1 MAVCLAAL
9 ASVLADLA
17 IGRLEAFAGY
27 VSPGPGGAQVLYAGA
42 LGPLR
47 RLADSGP
54 FHLLYEHHAAAAGAV
69 ALVCVFV
76 LIGGAR
82 RAHLARWRAARMRLE
97 DRWELHLTDAGGH
110 PSCAPL
116 TAGEVLAA
124 ALAWPIAYVFSG
136 WVIASTQ
143 WALSAA
149 AAFRLAPEL
158 GPVVDDPQR
167 ASLYAAC
174 AGAAFVLWRRRAI
187 RSAHSGMLKGKIRH

>member
-1 MAVCLAAL
+1 
-9 ASVLADLA
+9 
-17 IGRLEAFAGY
+17 
-27 VSPGPGGAQVLYAGA
+27 
-42 LGPLR
+42 
-47 RLADSGP
+47 
-54 FHLLYEHHAAAAGAV
+54 
-69 ALVCVFV
+69 
-76 LIGGAR
+76 
-82 RAHLARWRAARMRLE
+82 MRLE

-110 PSCAPL
+110 PSRAPL

-187 RSAHSGMLKGKIRH
+187 RSAHSSMLKGKIRH